1 MSATSS
7 AAHLFR
13 DLTYAARLFKRQK
26 GFTAAALLMLALG
39 IGATTAIFSVV
50 NAVLIKPLPYADSD
64 ALVNVVHNVNGSDLA
79 YFSDVIYFAYADNN
93 QTFDGFGVWSA
104 STATVTGSGTPEQVR
119 TLTVSREVLPVL
131 GMQPALGRWFAQED
145 GAEADNSVI
154 LTDGFWQRRLGGDRT
169 ALDRPLII
177 NGRPHQ
183 VIGVMPPA
191 FQFGGESDLIV
202 LQRIRR
208 PGSRGFGHQG
218 VARLKAGVTIEQAN
232 ADINRMIPF
241 WQKETGPNRSRFAGS
256 LRPLK
261 QDIVGTIGPALW
273 VILGTI
279 GAVLLMACANVA
291 NLLLIRAD
299 ARRQEFAIRAALGAS
314 RAGVAR
320 SLLVESLVLGVVG
333 GALGLLIAYG
343 GQRVLLAI
351 EPANL
356 PRLDE
361 ISIDARVFSFTVVV
375 SIVCGLVFGLIPI
388 LKYAGG
394 MVRTGALGGT
404 GAGRTATHNRERQRI
419 QNTLVTMQIAMALM
433 LLVSSGLM
441 IRSFQALRSVEPGFT
456 QPHAVQTFSL
466 FVPANQGT
474 ELNLE
479 GGASTAADEQLAR
492 TQQAIVDKLAAIP
505 GVESVAFTSYLSMDP
520 DTSTR
525 ASDALEGEGGD
536 NPKLHVSRQFRF
548 ISPGLF
554 ETMGTRLVA
563 GVDFTWTDIYDRRDV
578 AIVSENFARELWG
591 SAQAAL
597 GKRIRN
603 GKNAWYQIVGVSE
616 TIRDNGV
623 DQPAPPMFF
632 LPARHHP
639 RIFGLPGYLQRSV
652 TVLIRTERAATQGF
666 VEQMHEAVWSVNPL
680 LPLAKVRTFGD
691 VYDRSMGRTSFTLVM
706 LAIAGAMA
714 MLLGLG
720 GIYGVVAYAVRLR
733 RREIAIRMALGSQAR
748 AIEALFL
755 RRGIA
760 MAIAGV
766 GIGIAG
772 AAASTRVL
780 ESLLFGIRPLDPLT
794 FTTMPIVL
802 VIAALLATYLPARRA
817 LAVDPAET
825 LKSE

>member
-1 MSATSS
+1 MTTPQSLAGD
-7 AAHLFR
+7 LIR
-13 DLTYAARLFKRQK
+13 DGKHGARLLKQQK
-26 GFTAAALLMLALG
+26 GFTASALLMLALG

-50 NAVLIKPLPYADSD
+50 NAVLVKPLPYADSD

-79 YFSDVIYFAYADNN
+79 YFSDVIYLTYADNN
-93 QTFDGFGVWSA
+93 QTFDGLGVWSA
-104 STATVTGSGTPEQVR
+104 SSATVTGGGPPEQVR

-169 ALDRPLII
+169 ALDRPLIV
-177 NGRPHQ
+177 NGSPYQ

-218 VARLKAGVTIEQAN
+218 VARLRPGVTVEQAN
-232 ADINRMIPF
+232 ADVNRMIPL
-241 WQKETGPNRSRFAGS
+241 WQKDTGPNRSRFAGS

-261 QDIVGTIGPALW
+261 QDIVGNIGPALW

-320 SLLVESLVLGVVG
+320 SLLVESLLLGLAG

-343 GQRVLLAI
+343 AQRVLLAI

-361 ISIDARVFSFTVVV
+361 ISIDVQVLLFAVAV
-375 SIVCGLVFGLIPI
+375 SIVCGVVFGLI
-388 LKYAGG
+388 YAGAAG
-394 MVRTGALGGT
+394 AAGATGATGAL

-419 QNTLVTMQIAMALM
+419 QNTLVTMQIALAMVLV
-433 LLVSSGLM
+433 VSSGLM
-441 IRSFQALRSVEPGFT
+441 SRSFQALRSVEPGFT

-479 GGASTAADEQLAR
+479 GGASTAEDEELAR

-591 SAQAAL
+591 SAAAAV

-603 GKNAWYQIVGVSE
+603 GKSSWYQIVGVTE
-616 TIRDNGV
+616 TVRDNGV

-680 LPLAKVRTFGD
+680 LPLAKVRTVGD

-733 RREIAIRMALGSQAR
+733 RREIAIRMALGSQPR

-755 RRGIA
+755 RRGVM

-766 GIGIAG
+766 VLGIAG
-772 AAASTRVL
+772 AAATTRVL
-780 ESLLFGIRPLDPLT
+780 ESLLFGIRPLDLLT

-802 VIAALLATYLPARRA
+802 VIAALTATYLPARRA

>member
-7 AAHLFR
+7 TGGLFR
-13 DLTYAARLFKRQK
+13 DVQYATRLFRLQK
-26 GFTAAALLMLALG
+26 GVTAAALLMLALG
-39 IGATTAIFSVV
+39 IGATTAIFSIV

-79 YFSDVIYFAYADNN
+79 YFSDVIYLAYADNN

-104 STATVTGSGTPEQVR
+104 STATVTGGGTPEQVR
-119 TLTVSREVLPVL
+119 MLTVSREVLPVL
-131 GMQPALGRWFAQED
+131 GLQPALGRWFAQED

-154 LTDGFWQRRLGGDRT
+154 LTDGFWQRRLGSDRT
-169 ALDRPLII
+169 ALEHPLIV

-218 VARLKAGVTIEQAN
+218 VARLKPGVTIEQAN
-232 ADINRMIPF
+232 ADINRMIPL
-241 WQKETGPNRSRFAGS
+241 WQKDTGPNRSRFAGS

-261 QDIVGTIGPALW
+261 QDIVGNIGPALW

-320 SLLVESLVLGVVG
+320 SLLVESLLLGLAG
-333 GALGLLIAYG
+333 GALGLLIAFG
-343 GQRVLLAI
+343 AQRVLLAI

-361 ISIDARVFSFTVVV
+361 ISIDAQVLVFTVVV
-375 SIVCGLVFGLIPI
+375 SIACGLVFGLIPI
-388 LKYAGG
+388 LKYAGETG
-394 MVRTGALGGT
+394 ETGALRS
-404 GAGRTATHNRERQRI
+404 GRTATQNRERQGI
-419 QNTLVTMQIAMALM
+419 QNTLVTMQIALALV

-466 FVPANQGT
+466 FVPASQGT

-525 ASDALEGEGGD
+525 ASDALEGESGD

-554 ETMGTRLVA
+554 EAMGTRIVA

-603 GKNAWYQIVGVSE
+603 GKSAWYQIVGVSE

-632 LPARHHP
+632 LPARHHA

-666 VEQMHEAVWSVNPL
+666 VEQMHDAVWSVNPL
-680 LPLAKVRTFGD
+680 LPLAKVRTFGE

-755 RRGIA
+755 RRGVM
-760 MAIAGV
+760 MAIVGV
-766 GIGIAG
+766 VLGMAG
-772 AAASTRVL
+772 AAVTTRVL

-794 FTTMPIVL
+794 FATTPIVL
-802 VIAALLATYLPARRA
+802 VIAALFATYLPARRH
-817 LAVDPAET
+817 LP
-825 LKSE
+825 SIRRRR

>member
-1 MSATSS
+1 MTNPQSFAGD
-7 AAHLFR
+7 LIR
-13 DLTYAARLFKRQK
+13 DGKYAARLLRVQK
-26 GFTAAALLMLALG
+26 GVTAAALLMLALG

-64 ALVNVVHNVNGSDLA
+64 ALVNIVHNVNGSDLA
-79 YFSDVIYFAYADNN
+79 YFSDVIYLAYADNN
-93 QTFDGFGVWSA
+93 RTFDGFGVWSA
-104 STATVTGSGTPEQVR
+104 STATVTGGGTPEQVR
-119 TLTVSREVLPVL
+119 TLTVSREVLPIL

-145 GAEADNSVI
+145 GEEADNSVI
-154 LTDGFWQRRLGGDRT
+154 LTDGFWQRRLGGDRR
-169 ALDRPLII
+169 ALDRRLIV
-177 NGRPHQ
+177 NGSPHQ

-218 VARLKAGVTIEQAN
+218 VARLRPGVTIEQAN
-232 ADINRMIPF
+232 ADINRMIPL
-241 WQKETGPNRSRFAGS
+241 WQKDAGPNRSRFAGS

-261 QDIVGTIGPALW
+261 QDIVGHIGPALW

-299 ARRQEFAIRAALGAS
+299 ARRHEFAIRVALGAG

-320 SLLVESLVLGVVG
+320 SLLVESLLLGLAG

-343 GQRVLLAI
+343 AQRVLLAI

-361 ISIDARVFSFTVVV
+361 ISIDAQVWAFTVVV
-375 SIVCGLVFGLIPI
+375 SIACGLVFGLI
-388 LKYAGG
+388 YAGAAG
-394 MVRTGALGGT
+394 ATGATGAP
-404 GAGRTATHNRERQRI
+404 GAGRTATQNRERQRI
-419 QNTLVTMQIAMALM
+419 QNTLVTMQIALALV

-456 QPHAVQTFSL
+456 EPHAVQTFSL
-466 FVPANQGT
+466 FVPASQGT

-505 GVESVAFTSYLSMDP
+505 GVDSVAFTSYLSMDP

-603 GKNAWYQIVGVSE
+603 GKSGWYQIVGVTE
-616 TIRDNGV
+616 AIRDNGV

-632 LPARHHP
+632 LPARHHA

-666 VEQMHEAVWSVNPL
+666 VEQMHEAVWSVNPS

-755 RRGIA
+755 RRGIV
-760 MAIAGV
+760 MATAGV
-766 GIGIAG
+766 ALGIAG
-772 AAASTRVL
+772 AAVATRVL

-794 FTTMPIVL
+794 FTTMPILL

-817 LAVDPAET
+817 VAADLMDT
-825 LKSE
+825 LTSE

>member
-13 DLTYAARLFKRQK
+13 DLRYAVRLLKLQK

-50 NAVLIKPLPYADSD
+50 DAVLIKPLPYADSD
-64 ALVNVVHNVNGSDLA
+64 ALVNVVHNVNGADLA

-119 TLTVSREVLPVL
+119 AITVSRELLPVL
-131 GMQPALGRWFAQED
+131 GMQPALGRWFARED

-154 LTDGFWQRRLGGDRT
+154 LTDGFWQRRMGGDRT

-218 VARLKAGVTIEQAN
+218 VARLKPGVTIERAN
-232 ADINRMIPF
+232 ADINRMIPL
-241 WQKETGPNRSRFAGS
+241 WQKDTGPNRSRFAGS

-261 QDIVGTIGPALW
+261 QDIVGNIGPALW
-273 VILGTI
+273 AILGTI

-314 RAGVAR
+314 RASVAR
-320 SLLVESLVLGVVG
+320 SLLVESLLLGLVG
-333 GALGLLIAYG
+333 GAFGLVIAYG
-343 GQRVLLAI
+343 SQRLLLAI

-356 PRLDE
+356 PRVDE
-361 ISIDARVFSFTVVV
+361 LSIDARVFAFTAVV
-375 SIVCGLVFGLIPI
+375 SIACGLVFGLIPI
-388 LKYAGG
+388 QKSVGAS
-394 MVRTGALGGT
+394 MITPAADAARTT
-404 GAGRTATHNRERQRI
+404 THNRKRQRT
-419 QNTLVTMQIAMALM
+419 QNTLVTMQIALALV

-441 IRSFQALRSVEPGFT
+441 IRSFQALRRVEPGFT
-456 QPHAVQTFSL
+456 QPHSVQTFSL

-479 GGASTAADEQLAR
+479 GGASTAVDEHLPR
-492 TQQAIVDKLAAIP
+492 TQQGIAEKLASIP

-603 GKNAWYQIVGVSE
+603 GKSAWYQIVGVSE

-691 VYDRSMGRTSFTLVM
+691 VYNRSMGRTSFTLVM

-755 RRGIA
+755 RRGMM

-766 GIGIAG
+766 VLGIAG
-772 AAASTRVL
+772 AAATTRVL

-794 FTTMPIVL
+794 FATMPIVL

>member
-1 MSATSS
+1 MTIPQSFAGD
-7 AAHLFR
+7 LIR
-13 DLTYAARLFKRQK
+13 DGKYAARLLRVQK
-26 GFTAAALLMLALG
+26 GVTAAALSMLALG

-50 NAVLIKPLPYADSD
+50 NAVLIKPLPYADPD
-64 ALVNVVHNVNGSDLA
+64 ALVNIVHNVNGSDLA
-79 YFSDVIYFAYADNN
+79 YFSDVIYLAYADNN

-104 STATVTGSGTPEQVR
+104 RAATVTGSGTPEQVR
-119 TLTVSREVLPVL
+119 TLTVSREMLPVL

-169 ALDRPLII
+169 ALERPLIV

-218 VARLKAGVTIEQAN
+218 VARLKPGVTIEQAN
-232 ADINRMIPF
+232 ADINRMIPL
-241 WQKETGPNRSRFAGS
+241 WQKDTSPNRSRFAGS

-261 QDIVGTIGPALW
+261 QDIVGNIGPALW

-299 ARRQEFAIRAALGAS
+299 ARCHEFAIRAALGAS

-320 SLLVESLVLGVVG
+320 SLLVESLLLGLAG

-343 GQRVLLAI
+343 AQRVLLAI

-361 ISIDARVFSFTVVV
+361 ISIDAQVLAFTVVV
-375 SIVCGLVFGLIPI
+375 SIACGLVFGLI
-388 LKYAGG
+388 YAGA
-394 MVRTGALGGT
+394 TGATGAP
-404 GAGRTATHNRERQRI
+404 GAGRTATQNRERQRM
-419 QNTLVTMQIAMALM
+419 QNTLVTMQIALALV

-456 QPHAVQTFSL
+456 EPDAVQTFSL
-466 FVPANQGT
+466 FVPASQGT

-492 TQQAIVDKLAAIP
+492 TQQAIVDKVAAIP
-505 GVESVAFTSYLSMDP
+505 GVDSVAFTSYLSMDP

-554 ETMGTRLVA
+554 GTMGTRLVA

-597 GKRIRN
+597 GKRLRN
-603 GKNAWYQIVGVSE
+603 GKSAWYQIVGVSE
-616 TIRDNGV
+616 MIRDNGV

-706 LAIAGAMA
+706 LAMAGAMA

-794 FTTMPIVL
+794 FMATPIVL

>member
-7 AAHLFR
+7 TGHLFR
-13 DLTYAARLFKRQK
+13 DLKYAARLFTQQK

-64 ALVNVVHNVNGSDLA
+64 ALVNIVHNVNGSDLA
-79 YFSDVIYFAYADNN
+79 YFSDVIYLAYADNN

-104 STATVTGSGTPEQVR
+104 STATVTGGGMPEQVR

-131 GMQPALGRWFAQED
+131 GMQPALGRWFAQAD

-169 ALDRPLII
+169 ALDRPLIV
-177 NGRPHQ
+177 NGSPHQ

-218 VARLKAGVTIEQAN
+218 IARLKPGVTIDQAN
-232 ADINRMIPF
+232 ADINRMIPL
-241 WQKETGPNRSRFAGS
+241 WQKDTGPNRSRFAGS

-261 QDIVGTIGPALW
+261 QDIVGNIGPALW

-291 NLLLIRAD
+291 NLLLIRAN

-320 SLLVESLVLGVVG
+320 SLLVESLLLGLAG

-343 GQRVLLAI
+343 AQRVLLAI

-361 ISIDARVFSFTVVV
+361 ISINAQVLAFTVVV
-375 SIVCGLVFGLIPI
+375 SIACGLVFGLI
-388 LKYAGG
+388 YAGAAG
-394 MVRTGALGGT
+394 ATGALG
-404 GAGRTATHNRERQRI
+404 AGRTSTQNRERQRI
-419 QNTLVTMQIAMALM
+419 QNTLVTMQIALALV

-456 QPHAVQTFSL
+456 EPHAVQTFSL
-466 FVPANQGT
+466 FVPASQGT

-492 TQQAIVDKLAAIP
+492 TQQAIVDTLAAIP
-505 GVESVAFTSYLSMDP
+505 GVESAAFTSYLSMDP

-554 ETMGTRLVA
+554 EAMGTRLVA

-603 GKNAWYQIVGVSE
+603 GKSAWYQIVGVSD

-623 DQPAPPMFF
+623 DQPPPPMFF

-666 VEQMHEAVWSVNPL
+666 VEQMHEAVWSVNPS

-748 AIEALFL
+748 AIEALFM
-755 RRGIA
+755 RRGIM

-766 GIGIAG
+766 VLGIAG
-772 AAASTRVL
+772 AAATTRVL

-794 FTTMPIVL
+794 FATMPIVL